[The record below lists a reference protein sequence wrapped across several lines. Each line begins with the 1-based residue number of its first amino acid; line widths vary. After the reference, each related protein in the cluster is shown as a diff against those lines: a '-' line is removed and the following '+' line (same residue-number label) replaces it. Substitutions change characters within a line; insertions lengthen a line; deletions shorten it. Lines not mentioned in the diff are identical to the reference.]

1 MATKKSPQKA
11 AQKQKPSLPNITASI
26 DRLVPTEGDG
36 VKALASITIG
46 GHYAIHGFKVYES
59 EEKGLSVL
67 CPATKSE
74 KNGKYYE
81 NSHPITAE
89 AREDLN
95 KARIRARISARDRRC
110 KVFLRN
116 FPIVAGLSGKYRYP
130 VG

>member
-1 MATKKSPQKA
+1 MATKKSPQKT
-11 AQKQKPSLPNITASI
+11 AQKQKPPLPSITAKI
-26 DRLVPTEGDG
+26 DRLIPTEGDG
-36 VKALASITIG
+36 VRASASITIA
-46 GHYAIHGFKVYES
+46 GHYACHGFLVYES

-95 KARIRARISARDRRC
+95 RTILEAYEQKLQEEQSEDQGEN
-110 KVFLRN
+110 L
-116 FPIVAGLSGKYRYP
+116 GQGQTM
-130 VG
+130 

>member
-1 MATKKSPQKA
+1 MTTKKSPQKA
-11 AQKQKPSLPNITASI
+11 AQKQKPPLPNITASI

-95 KARIRARISARDRRC
+95 STILEAYEQKLQEEQSEDQGED
-110 KVFLRN
+110 L
-116 FPIVAGLSGKYRYP
+116 GQGQTM
-130 VG
+130 

>member
-11 AQKQKPSLPNITASI
+11 APKLPSISAKI
-26 DRLVPTEGDG
+26 DRLIPTEGDG
-36 VKALASITIG
+36 VRAIASVNIG
-46 GHYAIHGFKVYES
+46 SAYAAHGFKVYES

-95 KARIRARISARDRRC
+95 STILEAYEQKLQEEQSEDQGED
-110 KVFLRN
+110 L
-116 FPIVAGLSGKYRYP
+116 GQGQTM
-130 VG
+130 

>member
-11 AQKQKPSLPNITASI
+11 AQKQKPPLPNITASI

-67 CPATKSE
+67 CPATKSG

-95 KARIRARISARDRRC
+95 STILEAYEQKLQEEQSEDQGED
-110 KVFLRN
+110 L
-116 FPIVAGLSGKYRYP
+116 GQGQTM
-130 VG
+130 